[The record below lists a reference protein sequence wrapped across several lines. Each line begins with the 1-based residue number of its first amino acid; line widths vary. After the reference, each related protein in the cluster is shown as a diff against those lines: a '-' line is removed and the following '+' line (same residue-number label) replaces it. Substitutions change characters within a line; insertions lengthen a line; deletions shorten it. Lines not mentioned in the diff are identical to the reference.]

1 MQVYSRTSTPDTS
14 GTNMKREVVTG
25 EDDLP

>member
-1 MQVYSRTSTPDTS
+1 MQVNRRTSTPDTS

-25 EDDLP
+25 EDDMP